1 MILAAWEIGKLGFQG
16 REKEEEQEK
25 RRKKLLADQGRVCV
39 GVCGWVCVCVFWV
52 NVHINCNR

>member
-1 MILAAWEIGKLGFQG
+1 MILAAWKIGELGFQG

-39 GVCGWVCVCVFWV
+39 FVCVFFSV

>member
-1 MILAAWEIGKLGFQG
+1 MILAAWKIGELGFQG

-39 GVCGWVCVCVFWV
+39 GGCVCVFWV

>member
-1 MILAAWEIGKLGFQG
+1 MILAAWKIGELGFQG

-39 GVCGWVCVCVFWV
+39 FVCVYFLGECA
-52 NVHINCNR
+52 H